1 METMRIAVLA
11 DIHANAWALEAVLAD
26 VREHGC
32 DAVWNLGDILHGA
45 LRPRATYE
53 LLRAAGVA
61 LTIRGNQDRELD
73 EWMIRDAGAGAL
85 AWLRGLPATAVF
97 EDEVLLCHGSPTD
110 DTCYLLE
117 DVSSGHPVVRD
128 DGEIVTLL
136 GEASQGVIVCGHT
149 HIPRLVRLA
158 NGQMI
163 VNPGSV
169 GVPAYRDDT
178 PVPHLMETYSPDA
191 SYAILE
197 KTAAGWDVTF
207 RKVPYDTREAA
218 RTAAE
223 RGRSDWAYQIATG
236 RVAKA

>member
-1 METMRIAVLA
+1 MRIAVLA
-11 DIHANAWALEAVLAD
+11 DIHANVWALEAVLAD
-26 VREHGC
+26 VRKHGC
-32 DAVWNLGDILHGA
+32 DGVWNLGDILNGA
-45 LRPRATYE
+45 LKPRATYE
-53 LLRAAGVA
+53 LLRSTDIA
-61 LTIRGNQDRELD
+61 LTICGNQDRELD
-73 EWMIRDAGAGAL
+73 AWMIREMGEEAF

-97 EDEVLLCHGSPTD
+97 EDEVLLCHGSPSD
-110 DTCYLLE
+110 DCCYLLE

-128 DGEIVTLL
+128 EEKIVELL
-136 GEASQGVIVCGHT
+136 SGASQPVIVCGHT

-169 GVPAYRDDT
+169 GVAAYSDDA
-178 PVPHLMETYSPDA
+178 PVPHAMETYSPDA

-197 KTAAGWDVTF
+197 KTPVGWEATF

-223 RGRSDWAYQIATG
+223 RGRADWAYQIATG